1 LANWGFQKSSIDNIK
16 IPGHL
21 KIHIEKNTVALAAW
35 SSGIVYVC
43 GVMGREIE
51 SIQGIGFCLF

>member
-1 LANWGFQKSSIDNIK
+1 
-16 IPGHL
+16 
-21 KIHIEKNTVALAAW
+21 VALAAW